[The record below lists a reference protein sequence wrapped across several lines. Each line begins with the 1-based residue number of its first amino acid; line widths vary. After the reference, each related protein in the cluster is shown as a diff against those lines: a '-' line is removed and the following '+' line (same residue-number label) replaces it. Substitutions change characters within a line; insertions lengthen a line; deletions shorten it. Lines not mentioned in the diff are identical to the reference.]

1 MNTRYQRQIMLPEIG
16 EEGQNRMTK
25 SHILVIGAGGLGCSA
40 LTYLVAS
47 GIGKIT
53 IIDNDIVSENNLNRQ
68 VLYGLKDVGKSKVEI
83 ARKKLLVQ
91 NKSIKIYAINEEL
104 NLSNAKD
111 LISNKDVV
119 LDCTDNMPSRYL
131 LSDVCELTG
140 TPLVFA
146 GIHRFQGQIT
156 VFHHKNKIGYRDLF
170 PYDANKEQPSSCNEN
185 GVLGVV
191 PGIIG
196 TLQANE
202 VLKIIANFGDVLDG
216 KMMIFNL
223 LNAQSQIFKV
233 NKSNGSKIVE
243 LAQLPEYEN
252 LCQTEFANCISVSEF
267 FKMDLEKINLVD
279 IRDEEELPKSKLKI
293 TSESDI
299 SEKTVVLLCQTGKRT
314 RNVLPNWVIRYPE
327 KTIYSL
333 KGGVLALNE
342 RLLIKT

>member
-1 MNTRYQRQIMLPEIG
+1 MNTRYQRQIILPEIG

-25 SHILVIGAGGLGCSA
+25 SHILVVGAGGLGCSA

-104 NLSNAKD
+104 NLSNAKE

-119 LDCTDNMPSRYL
+119 LDCTDNMASRYL

-185 GVLGVV
+185 GVLGV
-191 PGIIG
+191 
-196 TLQANE
+196 
-202 VLKIIANFGDVLDG
+202 LKIIANFGDVLDG
-216 KMMIFNL
+216 KMMVFNL

-233 NKSNGSKIVE
+233 NKSNLSKIVE
-243 LAQLPEYEN
+243 LEQLPEYEH